1 MGKSTLF
8 NALTASKNAEAANF
22 PFCTIDPNI
31 GIVDVVDERLDKLT
45 ELSKSKKKIYT
56 NITFVDIAGLVKGA
70 SKGEGLGNKF
80 LSHIREV
87 DAIIHLVRCFDSE
100 KITHVNSKINPVE
113 DLETIKTEIIL
124 SDIDI
129 IQKKLEKGKKKL
141 LEEKQIKILEEKLN
155 QLNEG
160 KEIFINGSDEKK
172 FLSSL
177 GLLSI
182 KPKII
187 VCNVDE
193 ESLANGNAFTK
204 EVQNK
209 YSNEKVVTICAD
221 IEDQIM
227 GLDNSERETFM
238 KEIGLNKTGLN
249 QLIKEGYELL
259 NLDTFFTSGPEESR
273 AWTVEK
279 NTPAPK
285 AASVIHT
292 DFEKKFLTTLGL
304 LSIKPKI
311 IVCNVDEESLATGNA
326 FTEDVKRKYTAEK
339 IVTIC
344 ADIEDQIMGLDNNER
359 ETFMKEIGLN
369 KTGLNQLIKEGYDLL
384 NLDTFF
390 TSGPEE
396 SRAWTI
402 EKNTLAPQ
410 AASVIH
416 TDFEK
421 NFIRAEAV
429 TCEDFIKFG
438 SAEKCKENGKLRIE
452 GKDYIVKDGD
462 VLYFRVNP

>member
-1 MGKSTLF
+1 MGFKCGIVGLPNVGKSTLF
-8 NALTASKNAEAANF
+8 NALTNSNKAQAENF

-31 GIVDVVDERLDKLT
+31 GVVAVPDKRLDQLAVI
-45 ELSKSKKKIYT
+45 SYSKKKINT
-56 NITFVDIAGLVKGA
+56 TISFVDIAGLVKGA

-87 DAIIHLVRCFDSE
+87 DAIIHLVRCFESD

-124 SDIDI
+124 SDLDI

-141 LEEKQIKILEEKLN
+141 LQEKERVILEEKLN
-155 QLNEG
+155 QLNDG
-160 KEIFINGSDEKK
+160 KELIITDNSEKK

-193 ESLANGNAFTK
+193 NSLSKGNSFTESIK
-204 EVQNK
+204 KK
-209 YSNEKVVTICAD
+209 YS
-221 IEDQIM
+221 DQ
-227 GLDNSERETFM
+227 
-238 KEIGLNKTGLN
+238 
-249 QLIKEGYELL
+249 
-259 NLDTFFTSGPEESR
+259 
-273 AWTVEK
+273 
-279 NTPAPK
+279 
-285 AASVIHT
+285 
-292 DFEKKFLTTLGL
+292 
-304 LSIKPKI
+304 
-311 IVCNVDEESLATGNA
+311 
-326 FTEDVKRKYTAEK
+326 K

-344 ADIEDQIMGLDNNER
+344 ADIEDQIMGLDNDER
-359 ETFMKEIGLN
+359 ETFMKEIGLD

-396 SRAWTI
+396 SRAWTV
-402 EKNTLAPQ
+402 EKNTLAPK

-429 TCEDFIKFG
+429 SCEDFIKYG

>member
-1 MGKSTLF
+1 MGFKCGIVGLPNVGKSTLF

-31 GIVDVVDERLDKLT
+31 GIVDVIDDRLDQ
-45 ELSKSKKKIYT
+45 LSKLSNSKKRIYT

-87 DAIIHLVRCFDSE
+87 DAIIHLVRCFESDQ
-100 KITHVNSKINPVE
+100 ITHVNSKINPVE

-124 SDIDI
+124 SDIDV
-129 IQKKLEKGKKKL
+129 IQKKLDKGKKKL
-141 LEEKQIKILEEKLN
+141 LDEKEIKILEEKLS

-160 KEIFINGSDEKK
+160 NEVTSNDQAEIK
-172 FLSSL
+172 FLSNL

-193 ESLANGNAFTK
+193 ESLAEGNVFTK
-204 EVQNK
+204 SVKETHP
-209 YSNEKVVTICAD
+209 NEKVVTICAD

-227 GLDNSERETFM
+227 GLDNNERETFM
-238 KEIGLNKTGLN
+238 KEIGLSKTGLN

-273 AWTVEK
+273 AWTVK
-279 NTPAPK
+279 
-285 AASVIHT
+285 
-292 DFEKKFLTTLGL
+292 
-304 LSIKPKI
+304 
-311 IVCNVDEESLATGNA
+311 
-326 FTEDVKRKYTAEK
+326 
-339 IVTIC
+339 
-344 ADIEDQIMGLDNNER
+344 
-359 ETFMKEIGLN
+359 
-369 KTGLNQLIKEGYDLL
+369 
-384 NLDTFF
+384 
-390 TSGPEE
+390 
-396 SRAWTI
+396 
-402 EKNTLAPQ
+402 KNTLAPK

-421 NFIRAEAV
+421 NFIRAETV
-429 TCEDFIKFG
+429 TCEDFIKYG

-462 VLYFRVNP
+462 VLYFRVNPWPYLFHA

>member
-1 MGKSTLF
+1 MSFKCGIVGLPNVGKSTLF
-8 NALTASKNAEAANF
+8 NALTNSSKAQAENF

-31 GIVDVVDERLDKLT
+31 GVVDVIDDRLDQLAKL
-45 ELSKSKKKIYT
+45 SDSKKKVYT

-87 DAIIHLVRCFDSE
+87 DAIIHLVRCFDSD

-113 DLETIKTEIIL
+113 DLETIKTEINL
-124 SDIDI
+124 SDIDL
-129 IQKKLEKGKKKL
+129 IQKKLDKSKKKL
-141 LEEKQIKILEEKLN
+141 LSEKEVQTLEGKLKQLN
-155 QLNEG
+155 QNLD
-160 KEIFINGSDEKK
+160 INSNDEEESK
-172 FLSSL
+172 FLSNL
-177 GLLSI
+177 GLLSV

-193 ESLANGNAFTK
+193 GGLAKGNSFTESVK
-204 EVQNK
+204 NK
-209 YSNEKVVTICAD
+209 YPNEKVV
-221 IEDQIM
+221 M
-227 GLDNSERETFM
+227 
-238 KEIGLNKTGLN
+238 
-249 QLIKEGYELL
+249 
-259 NLDTFFTSGPEESR
+259 
-273 AWTVEK
+273 
-279 NTPAPK
+279 
-285 AASVIHT
+285 
-292 DFEKKFLTTLGL
+292 
-304 LSIKPKI
+304 
-311 IVCNVDEESLATGNA
+311 
-326 FTEDVKRKYTAEK
+326 
-339 IVTIC
+339 IC

-402 EKNTLAPQ
+402 KKNTLAPK

-421 NFIRAEAV
+421 NFIRAETV
-429 TCEDFIKFG
+429 TCEDFIKYG

-452 GKDYIVKDGD
+452 GKDYTVKDGD

>member
-1 MGKSTLF
+1 MGFKCGIVGLPNVGKSTLF

-31 GIVDVVDERLDKLT
+31 GIVDVVDERLDQLTKL
-45 ELSKSKKKIYT
+45 SNSKKKIYT

-87 DAIIHLVRCFDSE
+87 DAIIHLVRCFESD
-100 KITHVNSKINPVE
+100 KITHVNSKINPLD

-124 SDIDI
+124 SDLDI
-129 IQKKLEKGKKKL
+129 VQKKLEKGKKKL
-141 LEEKQIKILEEKLN
+141 LEEKEVKILEDKLS
-155 QLNEG
+155 QLNDG
-160 KEIFINGSDEKK
+160 KEVVPNNKEEEK
-172 FLSSL
+172 FLTTL

-193 ESLANGNAFTK
+193 ESLAKGNSYTESVK
-204 EVQNK
+204 KN
-209 YSNEKVVTICAD
+209 YSEEKVVTICAD

-227 GLDNSERETFM
+227 GLDNDERETFM

-273 AWTVEK
+273 AWTIEK

-292 DFEKKFLTTLGL
+292 DFEK
-304 LSIKPKI
+304 
-311 IVCNVDEESLATGNA
+311 
-326 FTEDVKRKYTAEK
+326 
-339 IVTIC
+339 
-344 ADIEDQIMGLDNNER
+344 
-359 ETFMKEIGLN
+359 
-369 KTGLNQLIKEGYDLL
+369 
-384 NLDTFF
+384 
-390 TSGPEE
+390 
-396 SRAWTI
+396 
-402 EKNTLAPQ
+402 
-410 AASVIH
+410 
-416 TDFEK
+416 
-421 NFIRAEAV
+421 NFIRAETV
-429 TCEDFIKFG
+429 TCEDFIKYG

>member
-1 MGKSTLF
+1 MGFKCGIVGLPNVGKSTLF

-31 GIVDVVDERLDKLT
+31 GIVDVVDERLDQLAKL
-45 ELSKSKKKIYT
+45 SNSKKKIYT

-87 DAIIHLVRCFDSE
+87 DAIIHLVRCFDSA
-100 KITHVNSKINPVE
+100 KITHVNSKISPSN
-113 DLETIKTEIIL
+113 DLETIKTEIVL
-124 SDIDI
+124 SDLDI
-129 IQKKLEKGKKKL
+129 VQKKLEKGKKKL
-141 LEEKQIKILEEKLN
+141 LEKKQIKILEEKLN
-155 QLNEG
+155 QLDKNQEVKIKNE
-160 KEIFINGSDEKK
+160 EENK
-172 FLSSL
+172 FLSSI

-193 ESLANGNAFTK
+193 ENLSKGNQYTE
-204 EVQNK
+204 EVKNK
-209 YSNEKVVTICAD
+209 YPNEKIIKICAD
-221 IEDQIM
+221 IEDQLS
-227 GLDNSERETFM
+227 GLDKNEKEAFM
-238 KEIGLNKTGLN
+238 
-249 QLIKEGYELL
+249 Q
-259 NLDTFFTSGPEESR
+259 D
-273 AWTVEK
+273 
-279 NTPAPK
+279 
-285 AASVIHT
+285 
-292 DFEKKFLTTLGL
+292 
-304 LSIKPKI
+304 
-311 IVCNVDEESLATGNA
+311 
-326 FTEDVKRKYTAEK
+326 
-339 IVTIC
+339 
-344 ADIEDQIMGLDNNER
+344 
-359 ETFMKEIGLN
+359 IGLN

-384 NLDTFF
+384 KLDTFF

-396 SRAWTI
+396 SRAWTVR
-402 EKNTLAPQ
+402 KNTIAPK

-429 TCEDFIKFG
+429 SCEDFIKYG

>member
-1 MGKSTLF
+1 MGFKCGIVGLPNVGKSTLF

-31 GIVDVVDERLDKLT
+31 GVVDVIDNRLDQLAI
-45 ELSKSKKKIYT
+45 LSKSKKKIYT

-100 KITHVNSKINPVE
+100 KITHVNSKINPAN

-129 IQKKLEKGKKKL
+129 VEKKLEKSKKKL
-141 LEEKQIKILEEKLN
+141 LDEKQIKILEEKLSC
-155 QLNEG
+155 LNKG
-160 KEIFINGSDEKK
+160 KEIKINSEDEKN
-172 FLSSL
+172 FLSNI

-193 ESLANGNAFTK
+193 ENVSNGNNYTQ
-204 EVQNK
+204 EVIK
-209 YSNEKVVTICAD
+209 RYPNEKVINICAD
-221 IEDQIM
+221 IEDQLS
-227 GLDNSERETFM
+227 GLDKNEKEIFM
-238 KEIGLNKTGLN
+238 QDIGLNKTGLN
-249 QLIKEGYELL
+249 QLIKEGYDLL
-259 NLDTFFTSGPEESR
+259 KLDTFFTSGPEESR

-279 NTPAPK
+279 NTSAPK
-285 AASVIHT
+285 
-292 DFEKKFLTTLGL
+292 
-304 LSIKPKI
+304 
-311 IVCNVDEESLATGNA
+311 
-326 FTEDVKRKYTAEK
+326 
-339 IVTIC
+339 
-344 ADIEDQIMGLDNNER
+344 
-359 ETFMKEIGLN
+359 
-369 KTGLNQLIKEGYDLL
+369 
-384 NLDTFF
+384 
-390 TSGPEE
+390 
-396 SRAWTI
+396 
-402 EKNTLAPQ
+402 

-429 TCEDFIKFG
+429 TCEDFIKYG

>member
-1 MGKSTLF
+1 MGFKCGIVGLPNVGKSTLF

-31 GIVDVVDERLDKLT
+31 GIVDVIDERLDQLAKL
-45 ELSKSKKKIYT
+45 SNSKKKIYT

-100 KITHVNSKINPVE
+100 KITHVNSKISPSS
-113 DLETIKTEIIL
+113 DLETIKTEIVL
-124 SDIDI
+124 SDLDI
-129 IQKKLEKGKKKL
+129 VQKKLEKGKKKL
-141 LEEKQIKILEEKLN
+141 LEDKEIKILEEKLN
-155 QLNEG
+155 QLDKNQEVKINNE
-160 KEIFINGSDEKK
+160 EENK
-172 FLSSL
+172 FLSSI

-193 ESLANGNAFTK
+193 ENLSKGNQYTE

-209 YSNEKVVTICAD
+209 YPNEKIIKICAD
-221 IEDQIM
+221 IEDQLS
-227 GLDNSERETFM
+227 GLDKNEKEAFM
-238 KEIGLNKTGLN
+238 
-249 QLIKEGYELL
+249 Q
-259 NLDTFFTSGPEESR
+259 D
-273 AWTVEK
+273 
-279 NTPAPK
+279 
-285 AASVIHT
+285 
-292 DFEKKFLTTLGL
+292 
-304 LSIKPKI
+304 
-311 IVCNVDEESLATGNA
+311 
-326 FTEDVKRKYTAEK
+326 
-339 IVTIC
+339 
-344 ADIEDQIMGLDNNER
+344 
-359 ETFMKEIGLN
+359 IGLN

-384 NLDTFF
+384 KLDTFF

-396 SRAWTI
+396 SRAWTVR
-402 EKNTLAPQ
+402 KNTIAPK

-429 TCEDFIKFG
+429 SCEDFIKYG

>member
-1 MGKSTLF
+1 MGFKCGIVGLPNVGKSTLF

-31 GIVDVVDERLDKLT
+31 GIVDVVDERLDQLAKL
-45 ELSKSKKKIYT
+45 SSSKKKIYT

-100 KITHVNSKINPVE
+100 KITHVNSKISPSN
-113 DLETIKTEIIL
+113 DLETIKTEIVL
-124 SDIDI
+124 SDLDI
-129 IQKKLEKGKKKL
+129 VQKKLEKGKKKL
-141 LEEKQIKILEEKLN
+141 LEDKEINILEEKLN
-155 QLNEG
+155 QLDKNQEVKINNE
-160 KEIFINGSDEKK
+160 EENK
-172 FLSSL
+172 FLSSI

-193 ESLANGNAFTK
+193 ENLSKGNQYTE

-209 YSNEKVVTICAD
+209 YPNEKIIKICAD
-221 IEDQIM
+221 IEDQLS
-227 GLDNSERETFM
+227 GLDKNEKEAFM
-238 KEIGLNKTGLN
+238 
-249 QLIKEGYELL
+249 Q
-259 NLDTFFTSGPEESR
+259 D
-273 AWTVEK
+273 
-279 NTPAPK
+279 
-285 AASVIHT
+285 
-292 DFEKKFLTTLGL
+292 
-304 LSIKPKI
+304 
-311 IVCNVDEESLATGNA
+311 
-326 FTEDVKRKYTAEK
+326 
-339 IVTIC
+339 
-344 ADIEDQIMGLDNNER
+344 
-359 ETFMKEIGLN
+359 IGLN

-384 NLDTFF
+384 KLDTFF

-396 SRAWTI
+396 SRAWTVR
-402 EKNTLAPQ
+402 KNTIAPK

-429 TCEDFIKFG
+429 SCEDFIKYG

>member
-1 MGKSTLF
+1 M
-8 NALTASKNAEAANF
+8 
-22 PFCTIDPNI
+22 
-31 GIVDVVDERLDKLT
+31 
-45 ELSKSKKKIYT
+45 
-56 NITFVDIAGLVKGA
+56 DIAGLVKGA

-100 KITHVNSKINPVE
+100 KITHVNSKINPAN

-129 IQKKLEKGKKKL
+129 VEKKLEKSKKKL
-141 LEEKQIKILEEKLN
+141 LDEKQIKILEEKLSC
-155 QLNEG
+155 LSKG
-160 KEIFINGSDEKK
+160 KEIKINNEDEKN
-172 FLSSL
+172 FLSNI

-193 ESLANGNAFTK
+193 ENVSNGNNYTQ
-204 EVQNK
+204 EVIK
-209 YSNEKVVTICAD
+209 RYPNEKVINICAD
-221 IEDQIM
+221 IEDQLS
-227 GLDNSERETFM
+227 GLDKNE
-238 KEIGLNKTGLN
+238 KEIFMQDIGLDKTGLN
-249 QLIKEGYELL
+249 QLIKEGYDLL
-259 NLDTFFTSGPEESR
+259 KLDTFFTSGPEESR

-279 NTPAPK
+279 NTSAPK
-285 AASVIHT
+285 
-292 DFEKKFLTTLGL
+292 
-304 LSIKPKI
+304 
-311 IVCNVDEESLATGNA
+311 
-326 FTEDVKRKYTAEK
+326 
-339 IVTIC
+339 
-344 ADIEDQIMGLDNNER
+344 
-359 ETFMKEIGLN
+359 
-369 KTGLNQLIKEGYDLL
+369 
-384 NLDTFF
+384 
-390 TSGPEE
+390 
-396 SRAWTI
+396 
-402 EKNTLAPQ
+402 

-429 TCEDFIKFG
+429 TCEDFIKYG

>member
-1 MGKSTLF
+1 MGFKCGIVGLPNVGKSTLF
-8 NALTASKNAEAANF
+8 NALTASKNADAANF

-31 GIVDVVDERLDKLT
+31 GIVDVIDERLDQLAKL
-45 ELSKSKKKIYT
+45 SSSKKKIYT

-100 KITHVNSKINPVE
+100 KITHVNSKISPSS
-113 DLETIKTEIIL
+113 DLETIKTEIVL
-124 SDIDI
+124 SDLDI
-129 IQKKLEKGKKKL
+129 VQKKLEKGKKKL
-141 LEEKQIKILEEKLN
+141 LKDKEIKILEEKLN
-155 QLNEG
+155 QLDKNQDVKINNE
-160 KEIFINGSDEKK
+160 EENK
-172 FLSSL
+172 FLSSI

-193 ESLANGNAFTK
+193 ENLSKGNQYTN

-209 YSNEKVVTICAD
+209 YPNEKIIKICAD
-221 IEDQIM
+221 IEDQLS
-227 GLDNSERETFM
+227 GLDKNEKEAFM
-238 KEIGLNKTGLN
+238 
-249 QLIKEGYELL
+249 Q
-259 NLDTFFTSGPEESR
+259 D
-273 AWTVEK
+273 
-279 NTPAPK
+279 
-285 AASVIHT
+285 
-292 DFEKKFLTTLGL
+292 
-304 LSIKPKI
+304 
-311 IVCNVDEESLATGNA
+311 
-326 FTEDVKRKYTAEK
+326 
-339 IVTIC
+339 
-344 ADIEDQIMGLDNNER
+344 
-359 ETFMKEIGLN
+359 IGLN

-384 NLDTFF
+384 KLDTFF

-396 SRAWTI
+396 SRAWTVK
-402 EKNTLAPQ
+402 KNTIAPI

-429 TCEDFIKFG
+429 SCEDFIKYG

>member
-1 MGKSTLF
+1 MGFKCGIVGLPNVGKSTLF

-31 GIVDVVDERLDKLT
+31 GIVDVVDKRLDNLSK
-45 ELSKSKKKIYT
+45 LSKSKKKIYT

-80 LSHIREV
+80 LAHIREV
-87 DAIIHLVRCFDSE
+87 DAIIHLVRCFESD
-100 KITHVNSKINPVE
+100 KITHVNSEINPIN
-113 DLETIKTEIIL
+113 DLEIIKMEIML
-124 SDIDI
+124 SDIDLI
-129 IQKKLEKGKKKL
+129 KKKLEKGKKKL
-141 LEEKQIKILEEKLN
+141 LNEKEIAILENKLSL
-155 QLNEG
+155 LNKGEDAVNDN
-160 KEIFINGSDEKK
+160 EDENN
-172 FLSSL
+172 FLSNL

-193 ESLANGNAFTK
+193 ESVASGNKFTESVENHHSK
-204 EVQNK
+204 EKTVI
-209 YSNEKVVTICAD
+209 ICAD

-227 GLDNSERETFM
+227 GLDKNERESFM
-238 KEIGLNKTGLN
+238 KE
-249 QLIKEGYELL
+249 
-259 NLDTFFTSGPEESR
+259 
-273 AWTVEK
+273 V
-279 NTPAPK
+279 
-285 AASVIHT
+285 
-292 DFEKKFLTTLGL
+292 
-304 LSIKPKI
+304 
-311 IVCNVDEESLATGNA
+311 
-326 FTEDVKRKYTAEK
+326 
-339 IVTIC
+339 
-344 ADIEDQIMGLDNNER
+344 
-359 ETFMKEIGLN
+359 GLN

-402 EKNTLAPQ
+402 KKNTLAPK

-421 NFIRAEAV
+421 KFIRAEAV
-429 TCEDFIKFG
+429 TCDDFMKFG
-438 SAEKCKENGKLRIE
+438 SSEKCKENGKLRIE
-452 GKDYIVKDGD
+452 GKDYVVKDGD

>member
-1 MGKSTLF
+1 MGFKCGIVGLPNVGKSTLF

-31 GIVDVVDERLDKLT
+31 GIVDVVDQRLDKLT

-87 DAIIHLVRCFDSE
+87 DAIIHLVRCFESE
-100 KITHVNSKINPVE
+100 KITHVNSQINPVE

-141 LEEKQIKILEEKLN
+141 LEEKQIKILEEKLS

-160 KEIFINGSDEKK
+160 KEIFDKDVDEKK

-193 ESLANGNAFTK
+193 GSLANGNAFTE
-204 EVQNK
+204 EVKKK

-227 GLDNSERETFM
+227 GLDKSDRETFM
-238 KEIGLNKTGLN
+238 KEIGLDKTGLK

-279 NTPAPK
+279 NTLAPK
-285 AASVIHT
+285 AAGI
-292 DFEKKFLTTLGL
+292 
-304 LSIKPKI
+304 
-311 IVCNVDEESLATGNA
+311 
-326 FTEDVKRKYTAEK
+326 
-339 IVTIC
+339 
-344 ADIEDQIMGLDNNER
+344 
-359 ETFMKEIGLN
+359 
-369 KTGLNQLIKEGYDLL
+369 
-384 NLDTFF
+384 
-390 TSGPEE
+390 
-396 SRAWTI
+396 
-402 EKNTLAPQ
+402 
-410 AASVIH
+410 IH

-429 TCEDFIKFG
+429 SCDDFIKFG